1 MGMSKYNFPEHLK
14 YTKEHEW
21 VALKEGIAIVGITD
35 YAVKSLHDIV
45 YVSLPEVNSRVNQ
58 FQAVATVESIKSVS
72 EVYCPLSGIIIEV
85 NKILETNPEK
95 INVSPYDEGWLFK
108 IKPTNLESEIKNLL
122 SAEEYTMYIESLK
135 K

>member
-1 MGMSKYNFPEHLK
+1 MSQYIFPDHLK

-21 VALKEGIAIVGITD
+21 VDLSQEVAVVGITE

-45 YVSLPEVNSRVNQ
+45 YVSLPEIGSNIKQ
-58 FQAVATVESIKSVS
+58 FQVVATVESIKSVS
-72 EVYCPLSGIIIEV
+72 EIYSPLSGTIVDV

-95 INVSPYDEGWLFK
+95 INVSPYKEGWLFK
-108 IKPTNLESEIKNLL
+108 IKPSNLSSDVKNLM
-122 SAEEYTMYIESLK
+122 SAEEYRRYIESLK